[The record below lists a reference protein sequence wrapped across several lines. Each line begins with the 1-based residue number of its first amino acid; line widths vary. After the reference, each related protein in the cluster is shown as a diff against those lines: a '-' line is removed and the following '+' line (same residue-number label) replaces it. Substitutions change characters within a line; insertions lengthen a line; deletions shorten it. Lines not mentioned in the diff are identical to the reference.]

1 MESGKYRYQIGTQLK
16 QVRESQGWTIEQ
28 VAEMAE
34 VKPVTIEKIEAGAF
48 DVRLSIIGRVCE
60 VLGCS
65 MNIKTK

>member
-1 MESGKYRYQIGTQLK
+1 MEAEKYRYQIGTQLK
-16 QVRESQGWTIEQ
+16 QVRESQGWTIKQ

-48 DVRLSIIGRVCE
+48 DVRLSIIGRVCD